1 MLYNKKI
8 LLLRTVIKIKDVHS
22 QGTLNK
28 QKMFEILENA
38 KL

>member
-1 MLYNKKI
+1 MLYNKKL

-22 QGTLNK
+22 QGKLSN